1 MQIHRFKKFTSLRFL
16 KDKLS
21 SMILK
26 KYFYQTS
33 SRNLTS
39 FYDKDDS
46 FYYISP
52 SPRQSLRF
60 RQTLAD
66 HKKFFRNLNEALGG
80 MNGNI
85 VLDVGSN
92 LGYWALAFDRYL
104 LRDKSIFAFEPDAEN
119 FSYLAHNTFKSLT
132 IQAFQTGLSS
142 KTEDLSVGMPDYV
155 GDLSEDRQINTGYLS
170 VLHNNDTKGK
180 VRFTAGDKF
189 ISGFLGE
196 MDKILC
202 IKVDVEG
209 FEDEVLMGL
218 QETIA
223 NDKPAVILEINP
235 RTQVLSGYNLHDIL
249 KSFYDKNYSAL
260 VPMTEES
267 FLVDGAGM
275 PNHALNMILVP
286 TEFSESFSKSM
297 NYIPLKQA

>member
-1 MQIHRFKKFTSLRFL
+1 MQIHDFKKFTSLRFL

-33 SRNLTS
+33 SRYLTS

-52 SPRQSLRF
+52 SPRQSRRF

-119 FSYLAHNTFKSLT
+119 FSYLAHNTLKSLT

-142 KTEDLSVGMPDYV
+142 KTQDLSVGMPDYV
-155 GDLSEDRQINTGYLS
+155 GDLSEDRQINSGYLS
-170 VLHNNDTKGK
+170 VFHNNDTKGK
-180 VRFTAGDKF
+180 VRFTVGDKF

-202 IKVDVEG
+202 IKIDVEG

-260 VPMTEES
+260 VPLTEES

-275 PNHALNMILVP
+275 PNLALNMILVP